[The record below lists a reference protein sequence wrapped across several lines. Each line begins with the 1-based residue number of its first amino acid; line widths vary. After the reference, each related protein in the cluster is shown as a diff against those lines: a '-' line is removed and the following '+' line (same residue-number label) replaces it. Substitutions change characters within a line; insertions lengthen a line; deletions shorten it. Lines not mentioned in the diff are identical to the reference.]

1 MQAADAPT
9 DLLCLSLFLWLV
21 KISFF
26 FANSL
31 PHSLQVTMK
40 TIFIFKNIATVSAY
54 VVFSAEFHDIIF
66 CIFCYLKLELGASY
80 LLHQPFLKLLSTTL
94 FWSLF
99 IRGLTL
105 SVCLFVLFV
114 GFLED

>member
-1 MQAADAPT
+1 MLQQT
-9 DLLCLSLFLWLV
+9 CCVFRFSYGWLKLV
-21 KISFF
+21 FF

-31 PHSLQVTMK
+31 PHSWQVTMK
-40 TIFIFKNIATVSAY
+40 TIFIFKNIATV
-54 VVFSAEFHDIIF
+54 SAEFHDIIF
-66 CIFCYLKLELGASY
+66 CIFCYLKLELRASY